1 MKLIFYVLIFVMI
14 VYVIDY
20 IHTIQRDNY
29 IPDDMKEILHYIQ
42 PFSKYDKD
50 SYILLVKK
58 CIEFYSDQKIVISES
73 HIHEI
78 ISIVDTIQIN
88 IPQEPYIDE
97 IFREMK
103 SRMTYILKVYIQKQN
118 SSLNA

>member
-1 MKLIFYVLIFVMI
+1 MKLIFYVLIFAMI
-14 VYVIDY
+14 MYVIDY

-58 CIEFYSDQKIVISES
+58 CIEFYSHQKTVISES

-78 ISIVDTIQIN
+78 IRIVDTIQIN